1 MLLGTPKHGIA
12 SLSNREDV
20 EATITALESSNFPIT
35 QVTVVKQQLDAGD
48 EEIAVT
54 KDEFIDSKSNSS
66 STKAAVT
73 AGAVGGVAGVLMG
86 LGALMLPGIGSIAVL
101 GVNSALVGMATGG
114 AYGAAAG
121 TLMGAALGNDISEEE
136 AKQYSDHLAQG
147 KYLLII
153 EGSQEEL
160 SLAGEI
166 LSAKKVEDWSVH

>member
-12 SLSNREDV
+12 SLSSREEV
-20 EATITALESSNFPIT
+20 EATIEALESSNFPIK
-35 QVTVVKQQLDAGD
+35 QVTVVKQQLESGD

-54 KDEFIDSKSNSS
+54 QDEFIDSKSSSS

-136 AKQYSDHLAQG
+136 AKQYSDRLTQG
-147 KYLLII
+147 KYLIII
-153 EGSQEEL
+153 EGSKEEL
-160 SLAGEI
+160 SRAGEI
-166 LSAKKVEDWSVH
+166 LSAQSVEDWSIH